1 MSMLANLSSQKI
13 VSQDDLKK
21 IVFGLCRLNAW
32 EIRDQVGEN
41 RTVVFT
47 LPGQSS
53 TAELL
58 PSLQAAFPCERH
70 VFVYDGCIDSTARGL
85 RVLRS
90 SATMDDKQKLPLRM
104 PKKISVTTPITQL
117 KTVPKISALLSPFS
131 YSQAGIVEAWFSSV
145 DAFLQLKH
153 NEKKNGYAP
162 FVCRLGFL
170 LSQVGRLGNGSVDQ
184 SQLALTNVLQYMTGS
199 RSRPLK
205 SGVLE
210 EARKILET
218 IRDEDEKETEIY
230 KVIVGESEKEA
241 IEAFAFAHK
250 GILIEN
256 KTLMDTVQPQVD
268 WSLKAAKKLTS
279 CACCMPGQGDDDE
292 EEDEENDSE
301 KINEKKT
308 KPASQVPLYVDGKTT
323 FAFDPTR
330 FS

>member
-13 VSQDDLKK
+13 VSQGDLEQV
-21 IVFGLCRLNAW
+21 IFGLCRLNAW
-32 EIRDQVGEN
+32 EIRDQVGDN

-58 PSLQAAFPCERH
+58 PPLQAAFPCERH

-85 RVLRS
+85 RFLRS
-90 SATMDDKQKLPLRM
+90 SVTMDDKQKLPLSM

-117 KTVPKISALLSPFS
+117 KTVPKISALLTPFS
-131 YSQAGIVEAWFSSV
+131 YSQAGIIEAWFSSV

-153 NEKKNGYAP
+153 NEKKNGYTP

-199 RSRPLK
+199 RSRLLK

-210 EARKILET
+210 EARKILEK
-218 IRDEDEKETEIY
+218 IRDKDEKEGEIY
-230 KVIVGESEKEA
+230 KGIVGESVKEA

-256 KTLMDTVQPQVD
+256 KTLMDTVQPQLD

-279 CACCMPGQGDDDE
+279 CACCMPGQGDEEE

-301 KINEKKT
+301 KINEKKS
-308 KPASQVPLYVDGKTT
+308 KSASQAPLYVDGKTT